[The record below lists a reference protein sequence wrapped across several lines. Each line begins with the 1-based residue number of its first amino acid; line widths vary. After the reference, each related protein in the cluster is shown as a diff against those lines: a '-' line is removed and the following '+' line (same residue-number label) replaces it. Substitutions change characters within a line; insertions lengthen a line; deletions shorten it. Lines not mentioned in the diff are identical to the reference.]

1 MSINNNNSIKKGLA
15 WKFLDQSVMQI
26 MQFAIGIVMA
36 RLLSPSD
43 YGITALPV
51 VFMLVAD
58 ALIDGGF
65 TIALIRKP
73 ELTEK
78 DLATSFYY
86 SIVVGI
92 FLYGVIFLAAPWIAE
107 FYNVPVLTPMIRVTS
122 LTLIWGPLATPQ
134 RVLLNRKIDFKTP
147 ARINILTKFV
157 TGIFGITI
165 AYMGF
170 GFWALVLTGVL
181 SSLMSLALTINSV
194 RWFPKEKFSK
204 ESFKYLWDFGNKMLL
219 TRMLDTIYSNIA
231 PIIIGKY
238 YSPESLGVYNRA
250 QGYANLPS
258 VNIANTIQSVTLPA
272 LSKLQDDNGA
282 LEREYNRLIRGSAFV
297 TFPIM
302 LMLSALAEPLIIVM
316 LTDKWIECVPLL
328 QIMCFSVMW
337 APISYLNC
345 NIIQIK
351 GRSDIFLKLDVK
363 KKMVS
368 FILMCVSLPFG
379 LIWFCIANFFGMMY
393 TIYANLSAVGKL
405 TSMGYKKQMMFI
417 LPILFLSVIMFI
429 TILIVNYFIESNLLR
444 ISIGIPMG
452 VTVFLLGAN
461 YMKMSELA
469 YITNIIKKR
478 FR

>member
-1 MSINNNNSIKKGLA
+1 MSGNSIKKGLA
-15 WKFLDQSVMQI
+15 WKFLDQSMMQC

-43 YGITALPV
+43 YGITALPA

-73 ELTEK
+73 DLTEK

-86 SIVVGI
+86 SIAVGV
-92 FLYGVIFLAAPWIAE
+92 FLYCVIFLIAPYIAE

-122 LTLIWGPLATPQ
+122 MSLIWGPLATPQ
-134 RVLLNRKIDFKTP
+134 RVILNRRIDFKTP
-147 ARINILTKFV
+147 ARINIATKFV
-157 TGIFGITI
+157 TGLIGIAM
-165 AYMGF
+165 AYLGY
-170 GFWALVLTGVL
+170 GFWALVITGL
-181 SSLMSLALTINSV
+181 LASMMSLLLTINAV

-204 ESFKYLWDFGNKMLL
+204 ESFKYLWNFGNKMLL

-250 QGYANLPS
+250 QGYAKLPS
-258 VNIANTIQSVTLPA
+258 VNIAETIQSVTLPA
-272 LSKLQDDNGA
+272 LSKLQDDNEA
-282 LEREYNRLIRGSAFV
+282 LVREYNRLIRGSAFL

-302 LMLSALAEPLIIVM
+302 LMLSALAEPLIVVM

-328 QIMCFSVMW
+328 QIMCFTLMW

-345 NIIQIK
+345 NIIQVK

-363 KKMVS
+363 KKVVS
-368 FILMCVSLPFG
+368 FIFMCVSLPFG
-379 LIWFCIANFFGMMY
+379 LIWFCIANFLGMMY
-393 TIYANLSAVGKL
+393 TIYANISAVGKL
-405 TSMGYKKQMMFI
+405 TGMGYIKQMRFI
-417 LPILFLSVIMFI
+417 LPVLALSVGMFAVILLVNLFLG
-429 TILIVNYFIESNLLR
+429 SNLLK
-444 ISIGIPMG
+444 IIVGALVGS
-452 VTVFLLGAN
+452 VVYLLGAK
-461 YMKMSELA
+461 YMKMQELA
-469 YITNIIKKR
+469 YVINFIKKR
-478 FR
+478 FK